1 LGRIDQDLTI
11 EHMFVSYNP
20 PPTETSRSSRESKI
34 FFSGD

>member
-20 PPTETSRSSRESKI
+20 PPTETTPLRPESERN
-34 FFSGD
+34 SHV